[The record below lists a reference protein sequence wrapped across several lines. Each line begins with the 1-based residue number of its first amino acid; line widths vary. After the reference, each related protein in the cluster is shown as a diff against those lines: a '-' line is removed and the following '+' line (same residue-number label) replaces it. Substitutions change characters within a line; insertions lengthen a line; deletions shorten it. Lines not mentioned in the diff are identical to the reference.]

1 MKTWWLIFGCLVVLC
16 VCICVV
22 LMRAE
27 PTGGHG
33 VTHSKFESMHESGG
47 ASRHDGLLIIAWI
60 YGTAQLVL
68 FVATL
73 TLGLRA
79 DSGST
84 KVICLGGGCMI
95 LTFTAVIMVYAGHMH
110 SDSSPLLLGFPQST
124 ALMLY
129 GLWPLPIFFVVL
141 YFVKFDSWILRPEAL
156 DQLADIKRDAAN
168 AKTDS
173 RD

>member
-1 MKTWWLIFGCLVVLC
+1 V
-16 VCICVV
+16 
-22 LMRAE
+22 
-27 PTGGHG
+27 
-33 VTHSKFESMHESGG
+33 
-47 ASRHDGLLIIAWI
+47 
-60 YGTAQLVL
+60 
-68 FVATL
+68 
-73 TLGLRA
+73 
-79 DSGST
+79 
-84 KVICLGGGCMI
+84 
-95 LTFTAVIMVYAGHMH
+95 VIMVYAGQMH

-156 DQLADIKRDAAN
+156 NQLDDIKRDAAN